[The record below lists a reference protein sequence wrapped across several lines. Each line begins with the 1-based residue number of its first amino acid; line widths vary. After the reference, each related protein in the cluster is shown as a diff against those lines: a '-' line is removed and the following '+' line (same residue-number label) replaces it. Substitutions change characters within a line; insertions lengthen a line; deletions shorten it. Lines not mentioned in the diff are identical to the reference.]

1 MPWLH
6 KQLVL
11 SNRAETSTQQN
22 ASQYFSILKEENFRS
37 IQKLK
42 NQNYI
47 FFWSETR
54 KNSQNLEAKI
64 SKKAKDL
71 WRLSKAL

>member
-22 ASQYFSILKEENFRS
+22 ASQYFSIPKEEIFRS

-54 KNSQNLEAKI
+54 KNSWNLEVKI
-64 SKKAKDL
+64 SKKAKEL
-71 WRLSKAL
+71 WRLIKAL